1 MWIKF
6 PICGIMWW
14 KMAERKVRR
23 MGNAEFSGN
32 YLHNIDPKGRVTIP
46 SAYREALG
54 ESFTLGLNSQFTA
67 LALYPQAEWEKT
79 SALLNRIPA
88 SDARGMAYVRLIKAF
103 SYTDQKLDGQGRLL
117 LPTNLRER
125 VGMDKSITFAG
136 VGRFLE
142 IWDTARFNEFCM
154 ASEESFADLMDYV
167 NDRYFGA
174 AGE

>member
-1 MWIKF
+1 
-6 PICGIMWW
+6 
-14 KMAERKVRR
+14 

-32 YLHNIDPKGRVTIP
+32 YSHNIDPKGRATIP

-54 ESFTLGLNSQFTA
+54 ENFTLGLNNQFNA
-67 LALYPQAEWEKT
+67 LALYPAEEWEKI
-79 SALLNRIPA
+79 SARLNRIPV

-117 LPTNLRER
+117 IPNGLRDK
-125 VGMDKSITFAG
+125 VGMDKAITFVG

-142 IWDTARFNEFCM
+142 IWDTARFNEFCA
-154 ASEESFADLMDYV
+154 ASEADFAELMDYV

-174 AGE
+174 NED